1 MSPVGQIIL
10 VGFGTYLIRV
20 SAIAL
25 AGRFPERSDDVRATM
40 RLIGPG
46 VLAAIVADRL
56 FIQGGTASTHWSW
69 WIAAIVAA
77 SVSYRWRSAGITMAI
92 GMITVW
98 TLNGVGLT

>member
-1 MSPVGQIIL
+1 MSPFGQILL
-10 VGFGTYLIRV
+10 VGVGTYMIRV

-25 AGRFPERSDDVRATM
+25 AGRLSEPFDQVRATM
-40 RLIGPG
+40 RLIGPA

-56 FIQGGTASTHWSW
+56 FIQDSTVATHWSW
-69 WIAAIVAA
+69 WIAAVVAA

-98 TLNGVGLT
+98 TLNAAGLT